1 MLTFIVN
8 KAIFI
13 ETYLAKYNNN
23 NRGKIKISLIT
34 CFCNCTCKYAWSL
47 WKRHCAAWILILWVL
62 TSAIHVQAGCALRSS
77 WSFMEN
83 FVQHSILKP
92 FFSFASCALG
102 IFLLLCLI
110 LRTFVWKQDL
120 CFLQAHLL
128 LLLIDYE
135 SNHPLWHHKH
145 FHGNPWGLLFF
156 FHIIKSYSL
165 SAAAKC
171 LSQYGYIITFQFSAS
186 TAHGLF
192 IAKHRSFHLLHW
204 MTLSIPVIHNLVK
217 E

>member
-1 MLTFIVN
+1 
-8 KAIFI
+8 
-13 ETYLAKYNNN
+13 
-23 NRGKIKISLIT
+23 
-34 CFCNCTCKYAWSL
+34 
-47 WKRHCAAWILILWVL
+47 
-62 TSAIHVQAGCALRSS
+62 
-77 WSFMEN
+77 MEN
-83 FVQHSILKP
+83 FVKHSILKQ

-145 FHGNPWGLLFF
+145 FHGNPLGLLFFF

-165 SAAAKC
+165 SAAVKC
-171 LSQYGYIITFQFSAS
+171 LSQYGYIITSQFSAS
-186 TAHGLF
+186 TACGLF

-204 MTLSIPVIHNLVK
+204 IPLKSMTLPIPVIHNLVK

>member
-1 MLTFIVN
+1 
-8 KAIFI
+8 
-13 ETYLAKYNNN
+13 
-23 NRGKIKISLIT
+23 
-34 CFCNCTCKYAWSL
+34 
-47 WKRHCAAWILILWVL
+47 
-62 TSAIHVQAGCALRSS
+62 
-77 WSFMEN
+77 MEN
-83 FVQHSILKP
+83 FVKHSILKQ
-92 FFSFASCALG
+92 FFSFASCALC

-145 FHGNPWGLLFF
+145 FHGNPLAYFF

-165 SAAAKC
+165 SAAMKC
-171 LSQYGYIITFQFSAS
+171 LSQYRYIITSQFSAS

-192 IAKHRSFHLLHW
+192 ISKHQSFHLLHW
-204 MTLSIPVIHNLVK
+204 IPLKSMRLSILVIHNLVK
-217 E
+217 

>member
-1 MLTFIVN
+1 
-8 KAIFI
+8 
-13 ETYLAKYNNN
+13 
-23 NRGKIKISLIT
+23 
-34 CFCNCTCKYAWSL
+34 
-47 WKRHCAAWILILWVL
+47 
-62 TSAIHVQAGCALRSS
+62 
-77 WSFMEN
+77 MEN
-83 FVQHSILKP
+83 FVKHSILKQ

-145 FHGNPWGLLFF
+145 FHGNPLGLLFF

-165 SAAAKC
+165 SAAAEVFVSIRIHNNFPVFCIHCPWPVHCKT
-171 LSQYGYIITFQFSAS
+171 LNSLRVHDTVNSSYPQFSERI
-186 TAHGLF
+186 GCLRKQ
-192 IAKHRSFHLLHW
+192 I
-204 MTLSIPVIHNLVK
+204 LSDQL
-217 E
+217 